1 MEVTIL
7 SRKNL
12 LTTIRNIAEPIAEEL
27 GYDLVD
33 LEFVKEGKN
42 HFLRIFI
49 DKPGGVN
56 LDDCQKMSQLV
67 DSKLDEEDPIDV
79 SYYLEVSS
87 PGLDRPLKPTRI

>member
-33 LEFVKEGKN
+33 LEFVKEGK
-42 HFLRIFI
+42 
-49 DKPGGVN
+49 
-56 LDDCQKMSQLV
+56 
-67 DSKLDEEDPIDV
+67 
-79 SYYLEVSS
+79 
-87 PGLDRPLKPTRI
+87 RPFFKDIH